1 MENVS
6 GREDQEKP
14 VVALKKFLYSKTTV
28 PMSMLGL
35 TEEEMK
41 KRIKKNLGIGEKEEE
56 TQLSEINNLLEESGL
71 PPFILLIEKHP
82 VNGKT
87 LSSQEVVN
95 ILLLAVETVPNKR
108 VIMVPTKIHSTTT
121 KVTYTVSV
129 TNVTTGGMPKM
140 ILNMKPELSLIDM
153 MRKLWQRWMT
163 G

>member
-1 MENVS
+1 MKNA
-6 GREDQEKP
+6 KKIHAA
-14 VVALKKFLYSKTTV
+14 VAQGYHQQMNNL
-28 PMSMLGL
+28 
-35 TEEEMK
+35 
-41 KRIKKNLGIGEKEEE
+41 RKNLMKDLGVGDKEEE
-56 TQLSEINNLLEESGL
+56 TQLLKINNLLEESGL
-71 PPFILLIEKHP
+71 PPFIILIEKHP
-82 VNGKT
+82 VNGKD

-95 ILLLAVETVPNKR
+95 TLLLAVETVPNKR

-153 MRKLWQRWMT
+153 MRKLWQRMMT